1 MGFHSTKGI
10 DLDSSVSL
18 TCSSGQIFPDC
29 LFQMPEDIWELIIVS
44 AELLK
49 GQSEKKPCSF
59 ALQSHAFK
67 TQSMEPA
74 DICCEEDNLQF
85 KDTD

>member
-1 MGFHSTKGI
+1 
-10 DLDSSVSL
+10 
-18 TCSSGQIFPDC
+18 
-29 LFQMPEDIWELIIVS
+29 MPEDIWKLIIVS

-49 GQSEKKPCSF
+49 GRSEKKSCSF
-59 ALQSHAFK
+59 ALQSPAFK

-74 DICCEEDNLQF
+74 DIYCEEDNLQF